1 MRSGRL
7 LFAAAQALA
16 LHGAG
21 AAPPVPRVAKV
32 QPSASEVPANLL
44 RISIEFA
51 ASVAVPVLP
60 RLALAYADG
69 KPVQEPFL
77 QQELWSPSGRILTV
91 LLHPGRV
98 KSGLRA
104 REAMGPVLEAGDDIV
119 LTLDGVAI
127 QRWTVRPDD
136 QSGPM
141 PAAWTLAPVR
151 AGSRQALVVTLD
163 GAIDGRDA
171 DYLAIADSAKHRVA
185 GRSALKDGERVWTFT
200 PRRPWRSGEYKL
212 MVRATLE
219 DPAGNRL
226 GGHFETAVDKPPA
239 PTADAAIAFTPI
251 P

>member
-1 MRSGRL
+1 MRRGRL
-7 LFAAAQALA
+7 LCAAALALA
-16 LHGAG
+16 LHDAG
-21 AAPPVPRVAKV
+21 AAPPVPRVAWV

-51 ASVAVPVLP
+51 TPVAVPVLP

-69 KPVQEPFL
+69 RPLKEPFL
-77 QQELWSPSGRILTV
+77 EQELWSPSGKILTV

-98 KSGLRA
+98 KSGLQA
-104 REAMGPVLEAGDDIV
+104 REALGPVLAAGDDIV

-127 QRWTVRPDD
+127 RRWQVRPDD

-141 PAAWTLAPVR
+141 PAAWRLAPVR
-151 AGSRQALVVTLD
+151 AGTRQALVVTLD

-171 DYLAIADSAKHRVA
+171 DYLAIADGGRHRVA
-185 GRSALKDGERVWTFT
+185 GRAALTDGEKVWTFT

-212 MVRATLE
+212 MVRGTLE

-226 GGHFETAVDKPPA
+226 GGSFETAMESAPA

-251 P
+251 R

>member
-1 MRSGRL
+1 MRRGRL
-7 LFAAAQALA
+7 LWAAALALA

-21 AAPPVPRVAKV
+21 AAPPVPRVARV

-51 ASVAVPVLP
+51 APVADAVLP

-69 KPVQEPFL
+69 RPLTEPFL
-77 QQELWSPSGRILTV
+77 QQELWSPSGKILTV

-104 REAMGPVLEAGDDIV
+104 REALGPVLEAGDDIV
-119 LTLDGVAI
+119 LTLDGVAL
-127 QRWTVRPDD
+127 QRWQVRPDD
-136 QSGPM
+136 RSGPM
-141 PAAWTLAPVR
+141 PAAWTLSPVR

-171 DYLAIADSAKHRVA
+171 DYLAVADGDRHRVA
-185 GRSALKDGERVWTFT
+185 GRAALTDGEKVWTFT
-200 PRRPWRSGEYKL
+200 PRRPWRSGAYKL
-212 MVRATLE
+212 MVRGTLE

-226 GGHFETAVDKPPA
+226 GGRFETAMDSAPA
-239 PTADAAIAFTPI
+239 PAAEAAIAFTPI
-251 P
+251 R